1 MFRGLSKIK
10 LFLIAGLLALTV
22 SAGFFNVAL
31 ATDGKY
37 ITRAK
42 LGGEQ
47 YNFSRDS
54 GLLDSGGEAGYDI
67 AESTSINSLIGSI
80 ILVALSLLGIVFL
93 IYIIYGGY
101 SWMTAHGNQE
111 KAKKAMSIVMASLM
125 GLIITLAAYG
135 VSWFV
140 IDNLWK

>member
-1 MFRGLSKIK
+1 MFHGLSKIK

-22 SAGFFNVAL
+22 SAGFFNLAL
-31 ATDGKY
+31 AKDDS
-37 ITRAK
+37 
-42 LGGEQ
+42 
-47 YNFSRDS
+47 YNFIKNS
-54 GLLDSGGEAGYDI
+54 GLEDAGNKAGYDTTTT
-67 AESTSINSLIGSI
+67 TSVNSLIGNI

-101 SWMTAHGNQE
+101 AWMTAHGNQE

-135 VSWFV
+135 VSSFV
-140 IDNLWK
+140 IDNLWGME